1 MGNDMYQDEL
11 EQFLQDE
18 VKDHRMY
25 PSDKIWRNINAEVNG
40 HQRWPALSFIS
51 LFIITA
57 LTISTLL
64 NINPSQKLLRASSLK
79 QLDPNKLPQKDLTNR
94 LNDFNATAPSDLTA
108 NTIANLKRKSPPLEP
123 EKNGRE
129 KTPVI
134 AMNVINRAEPILVL
148 KSLDKQPTKSA
159 FLDELT
165 IVIPLTSIS
174 SRNLSSKKL
183 NFLAEMNEQ
192 PIMSVG
198 SIKEN
203 NTEHQL
209 NELQA
214 NRLESSSEVSAISV
228 GKAEKELAT
237 TDVFLKDFAYVS
249 PTRIEKGKNS
259 KFGFGFFIT
268 PSTSYRKL
276 TDDKAKDI
284 LGAAPVS
291 APVGLNYTTNI
302 NSIVRHKPAVGIELG
317 FAVLYNMT
325 NRLKF
330 KTGIQFNTRQY
341 YIETF
346 QASTDITTISLVN
359 NRGVENIS
367 VFSPYNN
374 NNGYKSTQLDNKM
387 YQVSI
392 PIGFQ
397 YDLIQGRKLGI
408 TAEASI
414 QPTFTLNKSL
424 YLLSTDYKHYADG
437 NSLMRKWNINSAVG
451 INITYK
457 TGAYQWYLGP
467 QARFQHLPTY
477 SNKYPITEYLMDYG
491 IRLGFIKQLK

>member
-1 MGNDMYQDEL
+1 MYQDEL

-51 LFIITA
+51 LFIISA
-57 LTISTLL
+57 LTVSTLL
-64 NINPSQKLLRASSLK
+64 NINPSQKLLKANSLRQTDPKK
-79 QLDPNKLPQKDLTNR
+79 QPLQDLKHT
-94 LNDFNATAPSDLTA
+94 LNDFNSTAPSDLTA
-108 NTIANLKRKSPPLEP
+108 NTIANLKRKSNPLEP
-123 EKNGRE
+123 ALNGFE
-129 KTPVI
+129 ETPVV
-134 AMNVINRAEPILVL
+134 AMNFSDRAEPISVM
-148 KSLDKQPTKSA
+148 KNKQNMHPSKPA
-159 FLDELT
+159 FLDEPA
-165 IVIPLTSIS
+165 IVVPMNQLAYKE
-174 SRNLSSKKL
+174 LSPEKL
-183 NFLAEMNEQ
+183 NFITEMNEQ
-192 PIMSVG
+192 TTMSAGNSKPVVE
-198 SIKEN
+198 EN
-203 NTEHQL
+203 QVL
-209 NELQA
+209 DQA
-214 NRLESSSEVSAISV
+214 NKTTLPTVTES
-228 GKAEKELAT
+228 KEQHT
-237 TDVFLKDFAYVS
+237 TDKFLEDFAYAP

-276 TDDKAKDI
+276 TDDKAKDL
-284 LGAAPVS
+284 LGAAPAS
-291 APVGLNYTTNI
+291 APVGLNYTTDI
-302 NSIVRHKPAVGIELG
+302 NSIVRHKPAVGLELG
-317 FAVLYNMT
+317 FAVLYNMS

-397 YDLIQGRKLGI
+397 YDVIKGRKLGI

-437 NSLMRKWNINSAVG
+437 NNLMRKWNINSAVG
-451 INITYK
+451 INLTYK
-457 TGAYQWYLGP
+457 TGVYQWYLGP